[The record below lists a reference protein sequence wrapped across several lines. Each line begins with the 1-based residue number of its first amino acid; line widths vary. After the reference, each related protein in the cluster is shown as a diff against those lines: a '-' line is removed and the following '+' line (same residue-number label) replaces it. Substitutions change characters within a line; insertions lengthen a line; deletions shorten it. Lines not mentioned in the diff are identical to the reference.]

1 MGQPFQ
7 LQSLNI
13 MSRKYVVID
22 SSDVSQVDFSKVL
35 ETSEDTLRWAV
46 DGSQTFVKFEGA
58 IPDFLVCKTQ
68 LTYGEMLNL
77 LESPTW
83 VESPNPFE

>member
-1 MGQPFQ
+1 MP
-7 LQSLNI
+7 
-13 MSRKYVVID
+13 RKYVVID

-35 ETSEDTLRWAV
+35 ETSEDTLRWSV

-58 IPDFLVCKTQ
+58 IPDFLVGKTQ

>member
-13 MSRKYVVID
+13 MPRKYVVID

-35 ETSEDTLRWAV
+35 ETSEDTLRWSV
-46 DGSQTFVKFEGA
+46 DGSQTFVKFEGV
-58 IPDFLVCKTQ
+58 IPDFLVGKTQ
-68 LTYGEMLNL
+68 LTYGEMLNI

>member
-1 MGQPFQ
+1 MP
-7 LQSLNI
+7 
-13 MSRKYVVID
+13 RKYVVID

-35 ETSEDTLRWAV
+35 ETSEDTLRWSV
-46 DGSQTFVKFEGA
+46 DGSQTFVKFEGV
-58 IPDFLVCKTQ
+58 IPDFLVGKTQ
-68 LTYGEMLNL
+68 LTYGEMLNI